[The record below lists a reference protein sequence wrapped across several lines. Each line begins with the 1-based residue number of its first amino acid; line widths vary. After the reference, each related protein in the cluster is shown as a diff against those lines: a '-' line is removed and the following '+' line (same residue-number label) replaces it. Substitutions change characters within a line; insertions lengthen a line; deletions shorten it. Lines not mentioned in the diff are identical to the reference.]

1 MLGDGPGRP
10 FGPGNLEGQ
19 VPEAA
24 AGRDAELQALR
35 QQVQQLVR
43 HHPHCFPRPQAGSCM
58 RSGALEAAQR
68 LKRRCKARVWSGTGV
83 CLALCPLCAGNL
95 CCCSNKHFLHL
106 LSYCEQ
112 SHAS

>member
-19 VPEAA
+19 VPDSA

-43 HHPHCFPRPQAGSCM
+43 HHPHCFP
-58 RSGALEAAQR
+58 
-68 LKRRCKARVWSGTGV
+68 WSTGRQ
-83 CLALCPLCAGNL
+83 
-95 CCCSNKHFLHL
+95 LH
-106 LSYCEQ
+106 
-112 SHAS
+112 